1 MITTKQ
7 HAKAGTTEYQ
17 AVYLVDVPED
27 YPKVVGRED
36 RLTRASALALCEE
49 AMLSGR
55 ATMAEVYEVQY
66 EAIEYTDSHYG
77 RIRDAEDRRITSQF
91 GWLSDGGR
99 VEWDP
104 PQPAEYAG

>member
-1 MITTKQ
+1 MLTTKQ

-17 AVYLVDVPED
+17 AVYLIDVPDD
-27 YPKVVGRED
+27 YPKIVGHED
-36 RLTRASALALCEE
+36 RPTRASAHALCED

-66 EAIEYTDSHYG
+66 EAIEYPDPRYG

-91 GWLSDGGR
+91 GWLSDDGR

-104 PQPAEYAG
+104 PQPAD